1 GPSAY
6 VRYPLGLVDE
16 GTGDSQPGRAG
27 RILGSPLAVTAIVA
41 SPLLLAAILLATR
54 PWAPVL
60 DMAMTELR
68 VRDVG
73 TRHTP
78 LIGLPGR
85 IGTFPE
91 QGSHPGP
98 LSFYLLAPFY
108 RIAGARAWGLEL
120 GSVAINTVAVGLFVW
135 IGHRRA
141 GVLGTIALGAVAAVA
156 LRG

>member
-1 GPSAY
+1 MSLRSSPRPLPFLLEWDSAGRGALGPQAY
-6 VRYPLGLVDE
+6 VRYHPCLVNE
-16 GTGDSQPGRAG
+16 GMGDAQPTRAH
-27 RILGSPLAVTAIVA
+27 RLIGSPIAIAAIVA

-98 LSFYLLAPFY
+98 FSFYLLAPFY
-108 RIAGARAWGLEL
+108 RLAGMNGWP
-120 GSVAINTVAVGLFVW
+120 
-135 IGHRRA
+135 
-141 GVLGTIALGAVAAVA
+141 GA
-156 LRG
+156 